1 MSEPQVIPTS
11 PYPEGKFSINLD
23 GSVYDSRIYW
33 LQYDDQINEVVGDDN
48 EGKWFMDLVG
58 RNNEVNVKGMAL
70 VCGCDILEPYAYSE
84 LGSILVLDTQ
94 GLGADPNF
102 EGMGSR
108 FEVRYLPK
116 AINEQILTEIGYL

>member
-1 MSEPQVIPTS
+1 MSDPQVIPTS
-11 PYPEGKFSINLD
+11 PYPEEKFSINLD
-23 GSVYDSRIYW
+23 GSVYDARIYW
-33 LQYDDQINEVVGDDN
+33 LQYDDQINEVVGDGN

-102 EGMGSR
+102 EGMGTR